1 MKNNAV
7 LNKQALINFKK
18 AFVSKAVLCLA
29 LFRKRAGMVEI
40 NDVNAVF
47 RKKIFKLFRADNHK
61 AQILKRVFLC
71 LFARLNNNVAVDLN
85 GKEIEATAEV
95 GDMLIELKDIKEKSK
110 TLENRQK
117 EIEDNLKLFFGDAE
131 SIVDGNG
138 KTLATWKAPKPSEKF
153 DAKAFQTDHPE
164 ECAAY
169 IRQVQGARRLLI
181 K

>member
-1 MKNNAV
+1 MNLGVGEYKDGALAWLTAGREFGYRDIDFDPEFFGWMRDEITKFWIDYIVGNQEPPAYSAQDV
-7 LNKQALINFKK
+7 LLKSPL
-18 AFVSKAVLCLA
+18 
-29 LFRKRAGMVEI
+29 
-40 NDVNAVF
+40 
-47 RKKIFKLFRADNHK
+47 HK
-61 AQILKRVFLC
+61 A
-71 LFARLNNNVAVDLN
+71 
-85 GKEIEATAEV
+85 GKEIEATAEI

-138 KTLATWKAPKPSEKF
+138 KTLATWKAPKASEKF

-169 IRQVQGARRLLI
+169 IKQVQGARRLLI